1 MPGEGVIITT
11 GKLAVTIDAGNGQ
24 QYYAP
29 YEDLSLDVI
38 SLLMYRNIQVEFEVD
53 RTRHEGRSRHGPR
66 FYARC
71 VRLKG
76 GEFNEMIFL

>member
-1 MPGEGVIITT
+1 MAGEGVSSTS
-11 GKLAVTIDAGNGQ
+11 GKLAVTIVSPNGQ

-66 FYARC
+66 FYARR
-71 VRLKG
+71 VTLKG
-76 GEFNEMIFL
+76 GEFNETISL